1 MHSWDYLEI
10 VKDRRLVGKYCGW
23 KSGQNILLTGDQILI
38 TFHSDHNNQAR
49 GFLINFTAGPHGKC
63 FSCFIMFIILYR
75 DGDGVSLPH

>member
-1 MHSWDYLEI
+1 MHSWDHLEI

-38 TFHSDHNNQAR
+38 TFHSDFNKPAR
-49 GFLINFTAGPHGKC
+49 GFLIHFTAGPHGKC
-63 FSCFIMFIILYR
+63 FSCFIMFIMLYR